1 MASPS
6 TSSAPAIPPKYEY
19 LKSLCDIQTIRDL
32 TEDAVRDILRNKTN
46 DHGLEV
52 VEMGQISDM
61 SGLNDAFNSTICSL
75 KVKAKFSGKGPSA
88 AAAGEGEGEGG
99 GGAGIYT
106 MDECALAFFEGMMNH
121 IVLSEF

>member
-32 TEDAVRDILRNKTN
+32 TEDAVRDILRNNTN

-75 KVKAKFSGKGPSA
+75 KVKAKFSGKGANASS
-88 AAAGEGEGEGG
+88 GDDSS
-99 GGAGIYT
+99 GGAGTRIYR
-106 MDECALAFFEGMMNH
+106 M
-121 IVLSEF
+121 

>member
-88 AAAGEGEGEGG
+88 AAAGSDHRCPTPDPALPQCLERSSAAWALGRPGG
-99 GGAGIYT
+99 
-106 MDECALAFFEGMMNH
+106 
-121 IVLSEF
+121 

>member
-32 TEDAVRDILRNKTN
+32 TEDGVRDILRNNTN

-52 VEMGQISDM
+52 VEFGQISDM

-75 KVKAKFSGKGPSA
+75 KVKARFSGKGANSS
-88 AAAGEGEGEGG
+88 GDGEGEGG
-99 GGAGIYT
+99 GGAGT
-106 MDECALAFFEGMMNH
+106 
-121 IVLSEF
+121 